1 MNRRGL
7 HTECP
12 HPQPSWPRSDPAA
25 RHGRAPGPGP
35 VAQPRPD
42 LPGQQD
48 HRQDRR
54 RRGGSVTATATP
66 RARWAS
72 GWSATRPTS
81 SAISPARRAAAVL
94 AADPSPRGS
103 PASAPGD
110 TTNGPGT
117 ALGLHRRLV
126 AELDRRGRRHPADQR
141 QVPGRHRKTPQPTQ
155 PRSRCG
161 RATAP
166 TTSAGTRPAAH
177 WSTRTPA
184 AAWTIPAATHQ
195 RHPARHL
202 GLQRWYQPEIEP
214 VLSGDDHAGGFPG
227 RVG

>member
-1 MNRRGL
+1 VNRRGL

-54 RRGGSVTATATP
+54 RRGGSVTDHSYPASQVGIGVVGYQTDQFGNLAGTP
-66 RARWAS
+66 GGGGSGSGPIAS
-72 GWSATRPTS
+72 G
-81 SAISPARRAAAVL
+81 L
-94 AADPSPRGS
+94 AGKCA
-103 PASAPGD
+103 GD

-166 TTSAGTRPAAH
+166 ATSAGTRPAAH
-177 WSTRTPA
+177 WSTRSPA
-184 AAWTIPAATHQ
+184 AAWTIRAATHQ
-195 RHPARHL
+195 RRPARHL